1 MRVCMLGYTFY
12 ETDSR
17 VRQYARALV
26 ERGDEVDFIG
36 LGRRV
41 QTAEDVVEGVRI
53 FRIQPR
59 QFDEKG
65 KVSYLFK
72 LLRFLV
78 SSSMLL
84 SRKHL
89 RNRYDLIHIHSVPDF
104 LVFAAC
110 LPRLTGAKVVLDI
123 HDVLPELFAA
133 KFNAPPGSLSF
144 QSLLLVER
152 LCAAFAHHVIIA
164 NDIWREKLISRSL
177 RPSKCTTILNYPRNI
192 VPHGRNRPEARS
204 RFIILYPGSLNYHQ
218 GVDIAIQA
226 FALVKNLIPE
236 SEFHIYGEGAE
247 SENIVRLI
255 QHLGLEERVFLRPHV
270 PHEEILR
277 IMENADL
284 GVDPKRTD
292 GFANEALGGKIFEFM
307 ALGVP
312 AIVSDSRT
320 NKYYFNESVVRFC
333 RGGDAADLAQS
344 ILALHK
350 DNDATSRLVQNAH
363 EFVLGYEW
371 DVRMSIYL
379 KLVDSLVQSTKKM
392 QARKLDFIL

>member
-1 MRVCMLGYTFY
+1 M
-12 ETDSR
+12 
-17 VRQYARALV
+17 
-26 ERGDEVDFIG
+26 
-36 LGRRV
+36 
-41 QTAEDVVEGVRI
+41 
-53 FRIQPR
+53 
-59 QFDEKG
+59 
-65 KVSYLFK
+65 
-72 LLRFLV
+72 RFLA
-78 SSSMLL
+78 SSSLLL
-84 SRKHL
+84 SSKHF

-110 LPRLTGAKVVLDI
+110 LPRLTGAKIVLDI

-133 KFNAPPGSLSF
+133 KFNIPPGSLTF
-144 QSLLLVER
+144 QSLLLVEK

-164 NDIWREKLISRSL
+164 NDIWREKLICRSL
-177 RPSKCTTILNYPRNI
+177 TPSKCTTILNYPMHI
-192 VPHGRNRPEARS
+192 VPQGCNRQEARS

-247 SENIVRLI
+247 LGNIVRLI

-284 GVDPKRTD
+284 GIDPKRTD

-312 AIVSDSRT
+312 VIVSDSRT

-333 RGGDAADLAQS
+333 RGGDAAGLAQS
-344 ILALHK
+344 ILALHEDK
-350 DNDATSRLVQNAH
+350 DATSRQVQNAH
-363 EFVLGYEW
+363 EFVQGYEW

-379 KLVDSLVQSTKKM
+379 KLVDSLVQSTRKI
-392 QARKLDFIL
+392 QARKFESIL